1 MILKAVFFFRNF
13 KCTYAMLSVN
23 RCASELYL
31 FAGYY
36 HKKRIAVNHDK
47 FTAVLIITLHLII
60 QIHQPL
66 HQLLLIKS

>member
-36 HKKRIAVNHDK
+36 HKEKNSR
-47 FTAVLIITLHLII
+47 
-60 QIHQPL
+60 
-66 HQLLLIKS
+66 KS